1 MTEETAVQV
10 PKWLKQ
16 DLFID
21 LLKQRFPK
29 FQSIKSFKPVA
40 GLKPGENYSTI
51 MLRLQ
56 FKVELEGRTILNEI
70 LSVGRLKS
78 KIVIII

>member
-10 PKWLKQ
+10 PTWLKQ

-29 FQSIKSFKPVA
+29 FHSIKSFKPVA

-51 MLRLQ
+51 MLRLH
-56 FKVELEGRTILNEI
+56 FKVELQGKTILNET
-70 LSVGRLKS
+70 LSAGRLIS
-78 KIVIII
+78 IMV